1 MSREN
6 TVLTSTTK
14 YRRVLCCYVE
24 YMNRF
29 RQQQQEKK
37 RSMEPSSRIR
47 EIVSKLAL
55 VLLYRIQDRFRQ
67 QQQEKKRLWNHGVV
81 FGIVSKTFTSVVM

>member
-1 MSREN
+1 MALFFCLAVEIREE
-6 TVLTSTTK
+6 TT
-14 YRRVLCCYVE
+14 YRCYCLE
-24 YMNRF
+24 YRNRF

-55 VLLYRIQDRFRQ
+55 VLLYRIQRKVPAAATREETLMEPDARIRNRI
-67 QQQEKKRLWNHGVV
+67 K
-81 FGIVSKTFTSVVM
+81 ICTSVVI